1 MNTVEAFAHEMR
13 GGITLF
19 FLFWCFKL
27 YPYAH
32 RNRMMRLLF
41 ICTLWITIGHL
52 KDSVFLIEAWKNSV
66 WLNNVTNVID
76 LIFSPLTC
84 AFFLEATR
92 PGFSTT
98 PRVAIAVGV
107 QALFIPAYLLWPTDG
122 VLMSAYYVAYAMGV
136 LTTASVIHFAAR
148 YHRYLSTHYSYV
160 ENLDVRWVVVS
171 CLAFFSLLI
180 IYNLAFHQTTWLSEA
195 LYNLFSLVLWT
206 FLFVYA
212 KRHRVLRWLQPKRTN
227 ETQSAA
233 AATQCVLEERM
244 DSTEPD
250 ALEERSEGECIEEE
264 EAIIESDEETST
276 VTINEEQIAR
286 QLTGIMTQRQLYLNP
301 KLTLKEVAAAIGTN
315 LTYLSIYLN
324 HRLNASFYDYVNC
337 YRVEEACRILSRMSG
352 GERINMTEVAQ
363 RSGFNSVSTFN
374 RNFKKTKGITPKEYY
389 FNRIQ

>member
-1 MNTVEAFAHEMR
+1 MHTVEAFAHEMR

-27 YPYAH
+27 YPSIH
-32 RNRMMRLLF
+32 RSRMMRLLF
-41 ICTLWITIGHL
+41 ISTLWVTIGHL
-52 KDSVFLIEAWKNSV
+52 KDAIFLFEDWKDSV
-66 WLNNVTNVID
+66 WLDNVTNVID
-76 LIFSPLTC
+76 LIFIPLTC

-160 ENLDVRWVVVS
+160 EDLDVHWVVVS
-171 CLAFFSLLI
+171 CLAFFSSLI
-180 IYNLAFHQTTWLSEA
+180 IYDLAFDQTTWLSEA

-286 QLTGIMTQRQLYLNP
+286 QLTEIMTQRQLYLNP

-315 LTYLSIYLN
+315 MTYLSIYLN
-324 HRLNASFYDYVNC
+324 HYQHLTFYDYVNRF
-337 YRVEEACRILSRMSG
+337 RVEEACHLIDEMSSTG
-352 GERINMTEVAQ
+352 RINMTEVAQ

-389 FNRIQ
+389 FK

>member
-1 MNTVEAFAHEMR
+1 
-13 GGITLF
+13 
-19 FLFWCFKL
+19 
-27 YPYAH
+27 
-32 RNRMMRLLF
+32 MRLLF

-76 LIFSPLTC
+76 LIFIPLTC

-315 LTYLSIYLN
+315 MTYLSIYLN

>member
-27 YPYAH
+27 YTSIH
-32 RNRMMRLLF
+32 RSRMMRLLF
-41 ICTLWITIGHL
+41 ISTLWVTIGHL
-52 KDSVFLIEAWKNSV
+52 KDAIFLFEDWKDSV
-66 WLNNVTNVID
+66 WLDNVTNVID
-76 LIFSPLTC
+76 LIFIPLTC

-171 CLAFFSLLI
+171 CLAFFSSLI
-180 IYNLAFHQTTWLSEA
+180 IYDLAFDQTSWLSEA
-195 LYNLFSLVLWT
+195 LYNLYSLVLWT

-250 ALEERSEGECIEEE
+250 ALKERSEGECIEEE

-315 LTYLSIYLN
+315 MTYLSIYLN
-324 HRLNASFYDYVNC
+324 HYQHLTFYDYVNRF
-337 YRVEEACRILSRMSG
+337 RVEEACHLIDEMSSTG
-352 GERINMTEVAQ
+352 RINMTEVAQ

-389 FNRIQ
+389 FK

>member
-52 KDSVFLIEAWKNSV
+52 KDSVFLIEAWKNRV

-76 LIFSPLTC
+76 LIFIPLTC

-107 QALFIPAYLLWPTDG
+107 QALFIPAYLLWPTEG

-171 CLAFFSLLI
+171 CLSFFSLLI

-315 LTYLSIYLN
+315 MTYLSIYLN

-389 FNRIQ
+389 FK

>member
-27 YPYAH
+27 YPSIH
-32 RNRMMRLLF
+32 RSRMMRLLF
-41 ICTLWITIGHL
+41 ISTLWVTIGHL
-52 KDSVFLIEAWKNSV
+52 KDSIFLFEDWKDSV

-76 LIFSPLTC
+76 LIFIPLTC

-315 LTYLSIYLN
+315 MTYLSIYLN

-389 FNRIQ
+389 FK

>member
-1 MNTVEAFAHEMR
+1 MHTVEAFAHEMR

-76 LIFSPLTC
+76 LIFIPLTC

-315 LTYLSIYLN
+315 MTYLSIYLN
-324 HRLNASFYDYVNC
+324 HYQHLTFYDYVNRF
-337 YRVEEACRILSRMSG
+337 RVEEACHLIDEMSSTG
-352 GERINMTEVAQ
+352 RINMTEVAQ

-389 FNRIQ
+389 FK

>member
-27 YPYAH
+27 YPSIH
-32 RNRMMRLLF
+32 RSRMMRLLF
-41 ICTLWITIGHL
+41 ISTLWVTIGHL
-52 KDSVFLIEAWKNSV
+52 KDAIFLFEDWKDSV
-66 WLNNVTNVID
+66 WLDNVTNVID
-76 LIFSPLTC
+76 LIFIPLTC

-122 VLMSAYYVAYAMGV
+122 VLMSAYYVAYTMGV

-171 CLAFFSLLI
+171 CLAFFSSLI
-180 IYNLAFHQTTWLSEA
+180 IYDLAFDQTSWLSEA
-195 LYNLFSLVLWT
+195 LYNLYSLVLWT

-315 LTYLSIYLN
+315 MTYLSIYLN
-324 HRLNASFYDYVNC
+324 HYQHLTFYDYVNRF
-337 YRVEEACRILSRMSG
+337 RVEEACHLIDEMSSTG
-352 GERINMTEVAQ
+352 RINMTEVAQ

-389 FNRIQ
+389 FK

>member
-76 LIFSPLTC
+76 LIFIPLTC

-315 LTYLSIYLN
+315 MTYLSIYLN

>member
-1 MNTVEAFAHEMR
+1 MR

-27 YPYAH
+27 YPSIH
-32 RNRMMRLLF
+32 RSRMMRLLF
-41 ICTLWITIGHL
+41 ISTLWVTIGHL
-52 KDSVFLIEAWKNSV
+52 KDAIFLFEDWKDSV
-66 WLNNVTNVID
+66 WLDNVTNVID
-76 LIFSPLTC
+76 LIFIPLTC

-286 QLTGIMTQRQLYLNP
+286 QLTEIMTQRQLYLNP

-315 LTYLSIYLN
+315 MTYLSIYLN

>member
-27 YPYAH
+27 YPSIH
-32 RNRMMRLLF
+32 RSRMMRLLF
-41 ICTLWITIGHL
+41 ISTLWVTIGHL
-52 KDSVFLIEAWKNSV
+52 KDAIFLFEDWKDSV
-66 WLNNVTNVID
+66 WLDNVTNVID
-76 LIFSPLTC
+76 LIFIPLTC

-171 CLAFFSLLI
+171 CLAFFSSLI
-180 IYNLAFHQTTWLSEA
+180 IYDLAFDQTSWLSEA
-195 LYNLFSLVLWT
+195 LYNLYSLVLWT

-264 EAIIESDEETST
+264 EAIIESDEEIST

-286 QLTGIMTQRQLYLNP
+286 QLTEIMTQRQLYLNP

-315 LTYLSIYLN
+315 MTYLSIYLN
-324 HRLNASFYDYVNC
+324 HYQHLTFYDYVNRF
-337 YRVEEACRILSRMSG
+337 RVEEACHLIDEMSSTG
-352 GERINMTEVAQ
+352 RINMTEVAQ

-389 FNRIQ
+389 FK

>member
-1 MNTVEAFAHEMR
+1 MR

-27 YPYAH
+27 YPSIH
-32 RNRMMRLLF
+32 RSRMMRLLF
-41 ICTLWITIGHL
+41 ISTLWVTIGHL
-52 KDSVFLIEAWKNSV
+52 KDAIFLFEDWKDSV
-66 WLNNVTNVID
+66 WLDNVTNVID
-76 LIFSPLTC
+76 LIFIPLTC

-160 ENLDVRWVVVS
+160 ENLEVRWVVVS
-171 CLAFFSLLI
+171 CLAFFSSLI
-180 IYNLAFHQTTWLSEA
+180 IYDLAFDQTTWLSEA

-206 FLFVYA
+206 FLFVHA

-264 EAIIESDEETST
+264 EAIIESDEEIST

-286 QLTGIMTQRQLYLNP
+286 QLTEIMTQRQLYLNP

-315 LTYLSIYLN
+315 MTYLSIYLN
-324 HRLNASFYDYVNC
+324 HYQHLTFYDYVNRF
-337 YRVEEACRILSRMSG
+337 RVEEACHLIDEMSSTG
-352 GERINMTEVAQ
+352 RINMTEVAQ

-389 FNRIQ
+389 FK

>member
-76 LIFSPLTC
+76 LIFIPLTC

-315 LTYLSIYLN
+315 MTYLSIYLN

-389 FNRIQ
+389 FK

>member
-1 MNTVEAFAHEMR
+1 MHTVEAFAHEMR

-27 YPYAH
+27 YPSIH
-32 RNRMMRLLF
+32 RSRMMRLLF
-41 ICTLWITIGHL
+41 ISTLWVTIGHL
-52 KDSVFLIEAWKNSV
+52 KDAIFLFEDWKDSV
-66 WLNNVTNVID
+66 WLDNVTNVID
-76 LIFSPLTC
+76 LIFIPLTC

-286 QLTGIMTQRQLYLNP
+286 QLTEIMTQRQLYLNP

-315 LTYLSIYLN
+315 MTYLSIYLN
-324 HRLNASFYDYVNC
+324 HYQHLTFYDYVNRF
-337 YRVEEACRILSRMSG
+337 RVEEACHLIDEMSSTG
-352 GERINMTEVAQ
+352 RINMTEVAQ

-389 FNRIQ
+389 FK